1 MMTAPATKISYPRP
15 ERTDSRA
22 ASTDAAAGTA
32 DDLSTAVTLESV
44 AALMDLVADAR
55 PLLFGQ
61 LTYVFLHSEPAA
73 RFARELKELIA
84 DCGIDPTA
92 GAPCRR
98 AMAIRADLETL
109 LAAEADWSH
118 PAQLLHKPAI
128 RPLHRLCA
136 ARLERTPS
144 VAERTRLLRIH
155 PRLERLAELEEKAAT
170 RRNHRRGSRSR
181 EPRGHWLQSWL

>member
-1 MMTAPATKISYPRP
+1 MMTAAATKIPHRGPGGTHLRSASP
-15 ERTDSRA
+15 EPA
-22 ASTDAAAGTA
+22 VAA

-44 AALMDLVADAR
+44 ASLMDLVADAR

-61 LTYVFLHSEPAA
+61 LTHVLLHSEPAA
-73 RFARELKELIA
+73 RFARELKELID
-84 DCGIDPTA
+84 DCGIDPTS

-98 AMAIRADLETL
+98 ALAIRADLETL
-109 LAAEADWSH
+109 IAAEEDWSH
-118 PAQLLHKPAI
+118 PAQILHKPAI

-136 ARLERTPS
+136 ARLESAS
-144 VAERTRLLRIH
+144 VAERARLRRIH

-170 RRNHRRGSRSR
+170 RRSHRRGSRSR